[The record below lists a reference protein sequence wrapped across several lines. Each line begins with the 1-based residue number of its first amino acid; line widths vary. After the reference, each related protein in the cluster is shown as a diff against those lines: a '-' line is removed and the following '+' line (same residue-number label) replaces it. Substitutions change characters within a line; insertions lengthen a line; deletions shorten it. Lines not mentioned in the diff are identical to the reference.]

1 MKSASFELIV
11 KTLQEANVRF
21 LVVGGIA
28 VIAHGYVRLTVDVDL
43 LIQLEAPNIVTA
55 LRALESLG
63 YRPTV
68 PVTAEQFAD
77 PAMRQRWITEKE
89 MKVLKLYSDAH
100 RETSIDVFV
109 SDPLGFEEA
118 FGRVHY
124 QPLTPNLSV
133 PICGYQDLVKL
144 KVLASRP
151 KDLDDLDRLR
161 KARGET

>member
-1 MKSASFELIV
+1 MKVASFELIV
-11 KTLQEANVRF
+11 QTLQQANIRY
-21 LVVGGIA
+21 LVVGGVA
-28 VIAHGYVRLTVDVDL
+28 VNAHGYVRLTVDVDL
-43 LIQLEAPNIVTA
+43 LIQLEASNIVAA
-55 LRALESLG
+55 LRALEGLG
-63 YRPTV
+63 YRPAI

-77 PAMRQRWITEKE
+77 PAIRAKWIAEKE

-118 FGRVHY
+118 YGRVHY
-124 QPLTPNLSV
+124 QPLTENLRV
-133 PICGYQDLVKL
+133 PICSYQDLVRLKL
-144 KVLASRP
+144 LASRP